1 MSDLPQGDLILR
13 PERQRLVPISDTT
26 IWRMER
32 RGEFPRRIPI
42 SPGRVAWL
50 RSEIESWL
58 SDRRRLVTDR
68 DMAAIRS
75 QKADTA
81 A

>member
-26 IWRMER
+26 IWRMEQ

-50 RSEIESWL
+50 RSEIEILAFRSPPPC
-58 SDRRRLVTDR
+58 DRPGHG
-68 DMAAIRS
+68 AYP
-75 QKADTA
+75 
-81 A
+81 